1 MEGEG
6 RKREEQ
12 SPIVPKTRE
21 LRADLG
27 QGVKGVKGHAQ
38 ACMIRCLRIGKKP

>member
-12 SPIVPKTRE
+12 SPIVPKMRE

-27 QGVKGVKGHAQ
+27 QGVKDQIVKHLEHQ
-38 ACMIRCLRIGKKP
+38 VE